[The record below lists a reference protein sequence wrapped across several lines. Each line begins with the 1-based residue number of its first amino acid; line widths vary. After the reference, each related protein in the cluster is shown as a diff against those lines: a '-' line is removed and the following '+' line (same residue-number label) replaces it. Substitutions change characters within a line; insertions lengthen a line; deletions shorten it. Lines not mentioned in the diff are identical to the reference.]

1 MDSLFREA
9 VSAIDAGD
17 VPALEQLL
25 IARPELLRERL
36 ESSGEWLR
44 DKVGGA
50 LDGYFRRPYL
60 LWFVAENPIRNETLP
75 PNIAQITTTIIEAAK
90 RERVAN
96 LIEQLEYTLGLVVS
110 GRVPREC
117 DVQDDLIDVLIDG
130 GATPGHGN
138 GALGG
143 RNLEAVKQLIAR
155 GAPVTLATAVCI
167 GRLDEAA
174 RLAPQATRE
183 DRQTALVAAAF
194 NGKPDAVRALILLG
208 VDVNGHSSVI
218 HPHASPLHHAV
229 DSGSLEVVQVLVEA
243 GASLDGKDR
252 IYGGTPLDWA
262 EFMGRASIAEYLL
275 DKGIQR

>member
-1 MDSLFREA
+1 MDSLFRQA

-25 IARPELLRERL
+25 TGHPELLRERL
-36 ESSGEWLR
+36 ESSNEWLR

-60 LWFVAENPIRNETLP
+60 LWFVAENPIRNERLP

-90 RERVAN
+90 REQVGN

-110 GRVPREC
+110 GRVPLEC
-117 DVQDDLIDVLIDG
+117 GVQHDLIDVLIDA
-130 GATPGHGN
+130 GATPGQGN
-138 GALGG
+138 AALGG
-143 RNLEAVKQLIAR
+143 RNLEAVKQLIAL
-155 GAPVTLATAVCI
+155 GAPVTLATAVCT

-194 NGKPDAVRALILLG
+194 NGKADAVRALILLG
-208 VDVNGHSSVI
+208 VDVNEPSPVI

-229 DSGSLEVVQVLVEA
+229 DSGSLEAVQVLVEA
-243 GASLDGKDR
+243 GARLDLRDR
-252 IYGGTPLDWA
+252 IYDGTPLDWA
-262 EFMGRASIAEYLL
+262 EFMGRVLIAEYLL
-275 DKGIQR
+275 DKGIQP